1 MNKHIY
7 QLTSQQ
13 ARDSAKMMISY
24 VPDGYVCEIKESN
37 RTTEQ
42 NSLLWPLLTEVSRQ
56 VDWYG
61 KKLMPDEWKSVFSA
75 SLKQQKVVPGLDGGF
90 VVCAQGTSKMG
101 KREFS
106 DLINLILAFGA
117 EKGVRF
123 PDVHH
128 LDRAQ
133 ECGI

>member
-1 MNKHIY
+1 MGNKHIY

-13 ARDSAKMMISY
+13 ARDSAKVMIGL
-24 VPDGYVCEIKESN
+24 VPDGFVCEIKEST

-61 KKLMPDEWKSVFSA
+61 KKLTPDEWKSVFSA

-90 VVCAQGTSKMG
+90 VVCAQSTSKMG

-106 DLINLILAFGA
+106 DLIELIFAFGA

-128 LDRAQ
+128 LDMDPA
-133 ECGI
+133 

>member
-1 MNKHIY
+1 MSKHIY
-7 QLTSQQ
+7 KLKTIQD
-13 ARDSAKMMISY
+13 RRNAKTM
-24 VPDGYVCEIKESN
+24 VDVAPDEYVCEIKEPT

-42 NSLLWPLLTEVSRQ
+42 NSLLWPLLTEVSKQ

-61 KKLMPDEWKSVFSA
+61 KKLTPDEWKSVFSA

-90 VVCAQGTSKMG
+90 VVCAQSTSKMG

-106 DLINLILAFGA
+106 DLIELIFSFGA
-117 EKGVRF
+117 QKGVRF

-128 LDRAQ
+128 LDRVAA
-133 ECGI
+133 

>member
-1 MNKHIY
+1 MSKHIY
-7 QLTSQQ
+7 QLTSPQ
-13 ARDSAKMMISY
+13 ARDSAKAMIGY
-24 VPDGYVCEIKESN
+24 VPDGYVCEIKEPT

-56 VDWYG
+56 VVWYG
-61 KKLMPDEWKSVFSA
+61 KKLTPDEWKSVFSA

-90 VVCAQGTSKMG
+90 VVCAQSTSKMG

-106 DLINLILAFGA
+106 DLIDLILAFGA
-117 EKGVRF
+117 QKGVRF

-128 LDRAQ
+128 LDMVEA
-133 ECGI
+133 

>member
-1 MNKHIY
+1 MSKHIY
-7 QLTSQQ
+7 QLTSPQ
-13 ARDSAKMMISY
+13 ARNSAKAMIGY
-24 VPDGYVCEIKESN
+24 VPDGYVCEIKEAT

-61 KKLMPDEWKSVFSA
+61 KKLTPDEWKSVFSA

-90 VVCAQGTSKMG
+90 VVCAQSTSKMG

-106 DLINLILAFGA
+106 DLIDLIFSFGA
-117 EKGVRF
+117 QKGVRF

-128 LDRAQ
+128 LDRVAA
-133 ECGI
+133 

>member
-1 MNKHIY
+1 MRKTFS
-7 QLTSQQ
+7 LDSQ
-13 ARDSAKMMISY
+13 RGKSAAIEAIKSCS
-24 VPDGYVCEIKESN
+24 DNYVCEIKEQARN
-37 RTTEQ
+37 TEQ
-42 NSLLWPLLTEVSRQ
+42 NRLMWAILQEISDA

-61 KKLMPDEWKSVFSA
+61 KKLTPDEWKSVFSA

-90 VVCAQGTSKMG
+90 VVCAQSTSRMG

-106 DLINLILAFGA
+106 DLIELIFAFGA

-128 LDRAQ
+128 MDMAAA
-133 ECGI
+133 

>member
-1 MNKHIY
+1 
-7 QLTSQQ
+7 
-13 ARDSAKMMISY
+13 MIGY
-24 VPDGYVCEIKESN
+24 VPDGYVCEIKEST

-42 NSLLWPLLTEVSRQ
+42 NSLLWPLLTEVSKQ

-61 KKLMPDEWKSVFSA
+61 NKLTPDEWKSVFSA

-90 VVCAQGTSKMG
+90 VVCAQSTSKMG

-106 DLINLILAFGA
+106 DLIELIFSFGA
-117 EKGVRF
+117 QKGVRF

-128 LDRAQ
+128 LDRVAA
-133 ECGI
+133 

>member
-1 MNKHIY
+1 MGANRHIY
-7 QLTSQQ
+7 QLTSPQ
-13 ARDSAKMMISY
+13 ARDSAKAMIDWA
-24 VPDGYVCEIKESN
+24 PDGFVCEIKEST

-42 NSLLWPLLTEVSRQ
+42 NSLLWPLLSEVSRQ

-61 KKLMPDEWKSVFSA
+61 KKLTPDEWKSVFSA

-90 VVCAQGTSKMG
+90 VVCAQSTSKMG

-106 DLINLILAFGA
+106 DLIELIFSFGA
-117 EKGVRF
+117 QKGVRF

-128 LDRAQ
+128 LDMVEA
-133 ECGI
+133 

>member
-1 MNKHIY
+1 MSKHIY
-7 QLTSQQ
+7 QLTSPQ
-13 ARDSAKMMISY
+13 ARNSAKAMIGY
-24 VPDGYVCEIKESN
+24 VPDGYVCEIKEAT

-42 NSLLWPLLTEVSRQ
+42 NRLLWPLLTEVSRQ

-61 KKLMPDEWKSVFSA
+61 KKLTPDEWKSVFSA

-90 VVCAQGTSKMG
+90 VVCAQSTRKMG

-106 DLINLILAFGA
+106 DLIDLILAFGA
-117 EKGVRF
+117 QKGVRF

-128 LDRAQ
+128 MDMVEA
-133 ECGI
+133 

>member
-1 MNKHIY
+1 MGNKHIY

-13 ARDSAKMMISY
+13 ARDSAKARIDWA
-24 VPDGYVCEIKESN
+24 PDGYVCEMKEST
-37 RTTEQ
+37 RTIEQ
-42 NSLLWPLLTEVSRQ
+42 NSLLWPLLSEVSRQ

-61 KKLMPDEWKSVFSA
+61 KKLTPDEWKSVFSA

-90 VVCAQGTSKMG
+90 VVCAQSTSKMG

-106 DLINLILAFGA
+106 DLIELIFAFGA

-128 LDRAQ
+128 MDMAAA
-133 ECGI
+133 

>member
-1 MNKHIY
+1 MGANRHIY
-7 QLTSQQ
+7 QLTSPQ
-13 ARDSAKMMISY
+13 ARDSAKAMIGL
-24 VPDGYVCEIKESN
+24 VPDGFVCEIKEST

-61 KKLMPDEWKSVFSA
+61 KKLTPDEWKSVFSA

-90 VVCAQGTSKMG
+90 VVCAQSTSRMG

-106 DLINLILAFGA
+106 DLIELIFAFGA

-128 LDRAQ
+128 MDMAAA
-133 ECGI
+133 

>member
-1 MNKHIY
+1 MSKHIY
-7 QLTSQQ
+7 QLTSPQ
-13 ARDSAKMMISY
+13 ARNSAKAMIGY
-24 VPDGYVCEIKESN
+24 VPDNYVCEIKEST

-42 NSLLWPLLTEVSRQ
+42 NSLLWPLLTEISNS

-61 KKLMPDEWKSVFSA
+61 KKLTPDEWKSVFSA

-90 VVCAQGTSKMG
+90 VVCAQSTSKMG

-106 DLINLILAFGA
+106 DLIDLIFSFGA
-117 EKGVRF
+117 QKGVRF

-128 LDRAQ
+128 LDRVAA
-133 ECGI
+133 